1 MHIGMRMQPP
11 RAPVSIIA
19 QAIGVLRAKGGS
31 WWQPGP
37 AYTFTGSDG
46 VGGAVDGSDAGY
58 GVDLCAT
65 YGPQL
70 VGDAWAGIF
79 GGAPSLSS
87 GTLTVTATEASPYAG
102 ASQAIALQA
111 GRTYQ
116 ASYEVVD
123 ASQSDG
129 VYLIVGS
136 DSVTA
141 PPRSLTLGPHTT
153 AGTYTAIFTAQ
164 ADAAGYLSVS
174 AGNGGMAAGETIAF
188 RNISVREIIGRPLF
202 QSTTVFKPK
211 LRLIGGR
218 WAWQFDGIDDYL
230 GTTSKTGESG
240 YLAVAFAESGA
251 RWQALLGSGGQTTGD
266 AGISLGLTGGNEL
279 SLLSGNASV
288 ANSRYIA
295 SSAKP
300 AGACVA
306 SATWGSAPA
315 DVSILYDGAELAFR
329 ATAYSQQS
337 ESAAGLVMG
346 RISTTTTDFFGGEIF
361 AAAYCPTI
369 LSAAEKLIV
378 ERAMAQVGGITI

>member
-1 MHIGMRMQPP
+1 MNRHARQLFYFGWGNL
-11 RAPVSIIA
+11 APVFNPLA
-19 QAIGVLRAKGGS
+19 QAVAILTRYGGS
-31 WWQPGP
+31 LWVASPD
-37 AYTFTGSDG
+37 YTFTGSDG
-46 VGGAVDGSDAGY
+46 TGAAGDGSDTGY
-58 GVDLCAT
+58 VRDLC
-65 YGPQL
+65 
-70 VGDAWAGIF
+70 
-79 GGAPSLSS
+79 
-87 GTLTVTATEASPYAG
+87 
-102 ASQAIALQA
+102 
-111 GRTYQ
+111 
-116 ASYEVVD
+116 
-123 ASQSDG
+123 
-129 VYLIVGS
+129 
-136 DSVTA
+136 
-141 PPRSLTLGPHTT
+141 
-153 AGTYTAIFTAQ
+153 
-164 ADAAGYLSVS
+164 
-174 AGNGGMAAGETIAF
+174 GNA
-188 RNISVREIIGRPLF
+188 RPLT
-202 QSTTVFKPK
+202 QSTTSFKPK
-211 LRLIGGR
+211 LRRVSGR